1 MKKRCFILLCF
12 FVMLCPSL
20 SIAEDFLGVPLIA
33 DGKIL
38 LKTKSRVEMA
48 SPASHDNVK
57 LFYEGIFK
65 DHKDIKFRDW
75 ADETY
80 IEDDTN
86 LKWHAIRISKNPDQG
101 MTRIVIV
108 KDNWTWIIGTLILR
122 FVGVFVVLLCLF
134 GGISVAGSIISR
146 SVKKME
152 VKKQ

>member
-1 MKKRCFILLCF
+1 MKKTGLILICFY
-12 FVMLCPSL
+12 VMLCPSM
-20 SIAEDFLGVPLIA
+20 SSAEDFLGVPLI
-33 DGKIL
+33 DKGKVL
-38 LKTKSRVEMA
+38 LKTKSRLEMA
-48 SPASHDNVK
+48 SPVSHDEVK

-65 DHKDIKFRDW
+65 DQKDIKFRDW

-86 LKWHAIRISKNPDQG
+86 LKWHAIRISKTPEQN

-108 KDNWTWIIGTLILR
+108 KDNWTWIIGTLVLR

-134 GGISVAGSIISR
+134 AGMSVSGSIISR

-152 VKKQ
+152 AKKQ

>member
-1 MKKRCFILLCF
+1 MKKTGLILICF

-20 SIAEDFLGVPLIA
+20 LTAEDFLGVPLIA

-38 LKTKSRVEMA
+38 LKTKSRLEMA
-48 SPASHDNVK
+48 SPASHDEVK

-65 DHKDIKFRDW
+65 DHKDIRFRNW

-86 LKWHAIRISKNPDQG
+86 LKWHAIRISKKPDQG

-108 KDNWTWIIGTLILR
+108 KDNWTWIIGTLTLR
-122 FVGVFVVLLCLF
+122 FIGVFVVLLCLF
-134 GGISVAGSIISR
+134 GGMSVAGAIISR
-146 SVKKME
+146 SVKKLE
-152 VKKQ
+152 AKKQ